1 MRNYRIVMVEDEP
14 AYASGIQDILKLEGH
29 DIKWVKTAEEA
40 LEVLKWR
47 SFDLLLTDL
56 MLPGMPGTE
65 LLIHAKQMAPEMHL
79 IMMTAYGTIE
89 TAVKAM
95 KAGASGYYVKGNDLE
110 ELIKEVA
117 GCYDI
122 WKQQQT
128 LSEVDSETV
137 LNLLNTKNK
146 TFQNVVEQAR
156 KAARSQANILL
167 LGESGV
173 GKEVMAHFIHEASRR
188 QGAFVAVNCQALSEQ
203 LLESELFGH
212 MKGAFTGAIEDRV
225 GRFEMAH
232 GGTVMLDEIADVSLA
247 TQVKLL
253 RVIELKQVERI
264 GSNKS
269 EHVDFRLVAATNKPV
284 ETMVATGEFRE
295 DFFYRI
301 STVVLKI
308 PPLRK
313 RKEDLP
319 ALIAH
324 FLSKSAQ
331 AMGMPLCQMTAE
343 AERMLYAYDY
353 PGNIRELKNLIE
365 RLVIFQEDGK
375 ITEDLV
381 RECLPERLEEAQ
393 ADAAQRQLFKMS
405 LRDYRA
411 EAEKVYIKKQLDRHS
426 YHLTQTAEAMG
437 ITRRQL
443 FNKMKALGIES
454 DDSGAEE

>member
-1 MRNYRIVMVEDEP
+1 M
-14 AYASGIQDILKLEGH
+14 
-29 DIKWVKTAEEA
+29 
-40 LEVLKWR
+40 
-47 SFDLLLTDL
+47 
-56 MLPGMPGTE
+56 
-65 LLIHAKQMAPEMHL
+65 
-79 IMMTAYGTIE
+79 
-89 TAVKAM
+89 
-95 KAGASGYYVKGNDLE
+95 
-110 ELIKEVA
+110 
-117 GCYDI
+117 
-122 WKQQQT
+122 
-128 LSEVDSETV
+128 
-137 LNLLNTKNK
+137 
-146 TFQNVVEQAR
+146 
-156 KAARSQANILL
+156 
-167 LGESGV
+167 
-173 GKEVMAHFIHEASRR
+173 
-188 QGAFVAVNCQALSEQ
+188 
-203 LLESELFGH
+203 
-212 MKGAFTGAIEDRV
+212 

-264 GSNKS
+264 GSNQS
-269 EHVDFRLVAATNKPV
+269 EQVDFRLIAATNKPV

-308 PPLRK
+308 PPLRQ

-331 AMGMPLCQMTAE
+331 AMEQPLCQITDE
-343 AERMLYAYDY
+343 AMAHLTAYDY

-375 ITEDLV
+375 ISGELV
-381 RECLPERLEEAQ
+381 RQCLPAKAMGTGSDESQ
-393 ADAAQRQLFKMS
+393 KQLYKLS

-411 EAEKVYIKKQLDRHS
+411 EAEKVYIKKQLTRHS

-443 FNKMKALGIES
+443 FNKMKALGI
-454 DDSGAEE
+454 DSGDESQE